1 MILWK
6 GAFSLFPVG
15 ENRVKL
21 SCWPGKV
28 SDGPAPHM
36 GSALQGIVAAE
47 VRGQEQPPQGE
58 QAGIQAPAAAAPSWL
73 STCCVLR
80 GLWSFVCLSPRSALT
95 PPQLLVEWLD
105 RWWIS
110 ELLCYQK
117 LAVCNFLNMKHFA
130 RYSVF
135 PALVPRCLA
144 PTLRC
149 VLQQLGLS
157 RAGRGIMFTVTACLS
172 SNSAW
177 RFIGVCT
184 YLLTNLFTE
193 LRQKGSL
200 HQHIFEGL
208 RRR

>member
-28 SDGPAPHM
+28 SDGPAPNM

-80 GLWSFVCLSPRSALT
+80 GLWSSVCLSPSSAPT

-144 PTLRC
+144 PTVFTLRPPAAGPQQGRQGHHIYC
-149 VLQQLGLS
+149 YSLFVKQQRLVLH
-157 RAGRGIMFTVTACLS
+157 RGPYI
-172 SNSAW
+172 
-177 RFIGVCT
+177 FID
-184 YLLTNLFTE
+184 
-193 LRQKGSL
+193 
-200 HQHIFEGL
+200 
-208 RRR
+208 